1 MFIPAALDEGSVGLA
16 VVGRVE
22 VKAGNLVD
30 TVGCEVRRRSRL
42 RLG

>member
-1 MFIPAALDEGSVGLA
+1 MFLPAVDEGSVGLA
-16 VVGRVE
+16 VVGRVA

-30 TVGCEVRRRSRL
+30 SVRCEVKRRSRL

>member
-1 MFIPAALDEGSVGLA
+1 MFLHAVDERSVSLT
-16 VVGRVE
+16 VVGRVA

-30 TVGCEVRRRSRL
+30 SVKCEVRRRSSL